1 MVDDGLVLDVLL
13 NEFAVVVGLALL
25 SFLSQP
31 STLNPQPSQRITR
44 RIDDHHD
51 VVCKIMYSMYR

>member
-31 STLNPQPSQRITR
+31 STLNPLNGSREGLTI
-44 RIDDHHD
+44 
-51 VVCKIMYSMYR
+51 IMMSYVK